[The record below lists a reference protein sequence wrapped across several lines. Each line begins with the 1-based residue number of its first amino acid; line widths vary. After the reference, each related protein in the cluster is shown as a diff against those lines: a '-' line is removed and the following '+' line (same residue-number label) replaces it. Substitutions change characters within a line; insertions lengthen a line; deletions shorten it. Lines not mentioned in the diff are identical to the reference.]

1 MQQAILARQIGMAV
15 GTVVSSPASLS
26 GFVDSPLISIPLS
39 AGTPAGFRDWA
50 FSAAFPTGARG
61 TLVNGSIFLDM
72 TSEHLDTHNFVK
84 LEVTSV
90 LYMLVKASNLG
101 LLASDG
107 ALITNEKVGLS
118 SEPDA
123 CFASHA
129 SLRSGKVRRVRSK
142 SQGKGQ
148 SWEGVPNWVLEVVSD
163 SSVQKDTV
171 LLPAAYHRAG
181 ILEYWL
187 IDARKKELDF
197 TIFVWQKAGYVAQP
211 RKGGW
216 ITSPVFGCRFSLQR
230 RMIDEYWN
238 YELRSSPNIA

>member
-1 MQQAILARQIGMAV
+1 MAV
-15 GTVVSSPASLS
+15 GIVVSSPPSIPE
-26 GFVDSPLISIPLS
+26 FVDSPLISIPVS

-50 FSAAFPTGARG
+50 FSSAFPIGARG

-90 LYMLVKASNLG
+90 LYALVRGSNLG

-107 ALITNEKVGLS
+107 ALITNEEVGLS

-129 SLRSGKVRRVRSK
+129 SLRGGKVRRVRSK
-142 SQGKGQ
+142 SKGKGQ
-148 SWEGVPNWVLEVVSD
+148 SWEGAPDWVLEVVSD

-171 LLPAAYHRAG
+171 LLPSAYHRAG
-181 ILEYWL
+181 IREFWL
-187 IDARKKELDF
+187 IDARKRELDF
-197 TIFVWQKAGYVAQP
+197 TIFVWKKGGYLAQSK
-211 RKGGW
+211 KGGW
-216 ITSPVFGCRFSLQR
+216 ISSPVFGCRFSLQR